1 MYPGASRVS
10 GLKYRS
16 NDSTAQWQPSATHH
30 PAVAF
35 LYELSLENG
44 TTLQSSRVTDTE
56 LHLPGLEEGKT
67 YVLDVWEQ
75 CDGQWESEHSHMCF
89 QGANSSVGLL
99 LRAVGSTLNQGQS
112 DTWWFWFERH
122 RFHLTIHRTFYVF
135 CSVQHISGI
144 VSEMTIQGGWNR
156 KKNHVKSIS
165 SVQAEI
171 LYLICL
177 TVFHDNPSLPYS

>member
-1 MYPGASRVS
+1 MS
-10 GLKYRS
+10 GLRYRS

-89 QGANSSVGLL
+89 KGANSSVGLL
-99 LRAVGSTLNQGQS
+99 LRAIGAAPNRGQS
-112 DTWWFWFERH
+112 DTR
-122 RFHLTIHRTFYVF
+122 
-135 CSVQHISGI
+135 S
-144 VSEMTIQGGWNR
+144 
-156 KKNHVKSIS
+156 HV
-165 SVQAEI
+165 VV
-171 LYLICL
+171 L
-177 TVFHDNPSLPYS
+177 V